1 MPSYK
6 LTYFDGRGRA
16 ETCRLLLAAGGIEY
30 EDNRLPQEQWP
41 AFQPKTPFGQLPVME
56 VDGTVLGQTN
66 SIARYVAKLAGLTGK
81 TALDQAKVD
90 MIMEGAVPLFQ
101 KAGDVVMGEGDEAK
115 KAEKK
120 KDFEENFAPKFFADM
135 EKLAG
140 DKGYFVSNQL
150 TSADIA
156 FYGNYESIKDF
167 VTLPSF
173 DKYPKLKKVVASVQ
187 ANPGI
192 AKWLKE
198 RPQTAW

>member
-1 MPSYK
+1 MEF
-6 LTYFDGRGRA
+6 LTFSACLQCFHLID
-16 ETCRLLLAAGGIEY
+16 IEV
-30 EDNRLPQEQWP
+30 
-41 AFQPKTPFGQLPVME
+41 TP
-56 VDGTVLGQTN
+56 
-66 SIARYVAKLAGLTGK
+66 VAVPTGLTGK